1 MGSACLG
8 GRQGP
13 WCKQHLHGGIPR
25 SWELHVM
32 GCAWKTACHSTQG
45 GAPNP
50 AMVSSSYL
58 PLYPNMRKRTQNM
71 MHVTPMWMPMMI
83 PVVEVLLFCSS
94 FMQSQGGFS
103 AARRRGE
110 RGGSAVLVSCCLS
123 TFGAWWEQ
131 TAPCHGAMA
140 QCWLTATAPEEKL
153 DPRQGLEL
161 SIRLRRAGR
170 WARRAH
176 CTAGPLPAKGPPC
189 SWYPMEAARASMRL

>member
-8 GRQGP
+8 GRQGL
-13 WCKQHLHGGIPR
+13 WCKQHLCGGIPR

-110 RGGSAVLVSCCLS
+110 RGGQRCWFPAACLPVGLGGNRLHLATGQWLSAGSLLQPLRKSWTPGRAWSCL
-123 TFGAWWEQ
+123 
-131 TAPCHGAMA
+131 
-140 QCWLTATAPEEKL
+140 
-153 DPRQGLEL
+153 
-161 SIRLRRAGR
+161 
-170 WARRAH
+170 
-176 CTAGPLPAKGPPC
+176 
-189 SWYPMEAARASMRL
+189 